1 MKKLLYVAILA
12 LGVVVMMAPPVM
24 AQDEK
29 PFTLH
34 GEVRFRGEFDDN
46 ASDFDDDSDDGA
58 LFWPYRVR
66 IAAEGHFAKN
76 ITAWLEFQSAGVAG
90 DDATGFV
97 PVRTGLGF
105 TEMYQGNIT
114 LGQLW
119 SKNFS
124 LRIGR
129 QEMVAGTELLLGD
142 LDFYAGLAHDGLVG
156 NWKFDK
162 WNLMAW
168 YTRPLEGSVSGFFG
182 GGFLPPD
189 ENFVSSCPGG
199 GPLPRGCATQ
209 HFLGAYANWTVAKDQ
224 GIDVYLMSLADR
236 DTGGNFQTLGGRYSH
251 DVSGKNGLF
260 WNVEAAVQTG
270 QVASAVIS
278 GIPDDIDAGG
288 SVIEGWIGWNFK
300 SGKNNHRVYLR
311 YTAASG
317 DDDPGDDTDDSFQP
331 LFGDFHNRL
340 GHADLFK
347 VSGTSTAM
355 GVTFPITVA
364 DLGINAVA
372 VGWNGHFGDRS
383 ELGAEFWDFTT
394 GEDVVFSPTVSED
407 ALGTEFDVWYNYN
420 YSKNL
425 TFSAS
430 LSQFS
435 PDDALTGTVAPVF
448 DDSVTRLYGQARFR
462 F

>member
-1 MKKLLYVAILA
+1 MKKFLYVAILA

-29 PFTLH
+29 PFTIH
-34 GEVRFRGEFDDN
+34 GEVRYRAEYDNN
-46 ASDFDDDSDDGA
+46 ASDFDDDADDGA

-90 DDATGFV
+90 DDATGFA

-119 SKNFS
+119 SKNFT

-142 LDFYAGLAHDGLVG
+142 LDFYAGLSHDGLVG
-156 NWKFDK
+156 TWKFDK

-189 ENFVSSCPGG
+189 QNSIGG
-199 GPLPRGCATQ
+199 GTGSVTQ

-251 DVSGKNGLF
+251 DVTTKNGLF
-260 WNVEAAVQTG
+260 WNLEYAMQIG
-270 QVASAVIS
+270 QVSSALLV
-278 GIPDDIDAGG
+278 GTTDIDAGG

-300 SGKNNHRVYLR
+300 SGKNTHRVYAR
-311 YTAASG
+311 YTSASG
-317 DDDPGDDTDDSFQP
+317 DDDPLDDSNDAFMP
-331 LFGDFHNRL
+331 LYGDFHNRL
-340 GHADLFK
+340 GHGDFFQ
-347 VSGTSTAM
+347 VSGDSTQL
-355 GVTFPITVA
+355 GGGGLVT
-364 DLGINAVA
+364 DLGINAFA
-372 VGWNGHFGDRS
+372 VGWNGRFGDRS
-383 ELGAEFWDFTT
+383 ELGAEYWSFTT
-394 GEDVVFSPTVSED
+394 SEDVVFSPTVSED
-407 ALGTEFDVWYNYN
+407 ALGTEIDVWYNYN

-430 LSQFS
+430 LSQLS
-435 PDDALTGTVAPVF
+435 PDDALTGVAAAAP
-448 DDSVTRLYGQARFR
+448 DDTVTRLYGNARFR

>member
-1 MKKLLYVAILA
+1 MKKFLYVAILA

-34 GEVRFRGEFDDN
+34 GEVRFRGEYDNN

-76 ITAWLEFQSAGVAG
+76 ITAWLEFQNAGVAG
-90 DDATGFV
+90 DDPTFFGVNPTRTGF
-97 PVRTGLGF
+97 GF

-119 SKNFS
+119 SKNFT

-142 LDFYAGLAHDGLVG
+142 LDFYAGLSHDGLVG
-156 NWKFDK
+156 TWKFDK

-168 YTRPLEGSVSGFFG
+168 YTRPNEGSVFDFLG

-189 ENFVSSCPGG
+189 QQIVFGGTGSS
-199 GPLPRGCATQ
+199 TQ
-209 HFLGAYANWTVAKDQ
+209 HFLGAYATWTVAKNQ

-236 DTGGNFQTLGGRYSH
+236 ATGGNFQTIGGRYSH
-251 DVSGKNGLF
+251 DVTGKNGLF
-260 WNVEAAVQTG
+260 WNVEAAKQTG
-270 QVASAVIS
+270 QVSSALLV
-278 GIPDDIDAGG
+278 GTTDIDAGG
-288 SVIEGWIGWNFK
+288 SVLEGWIGWNFK
-300 SGKNNHRVYLR
+300 SGKNNHRVYLK
-311 YTAASG
+311 YTAVSG
-317 DDDPGDDTDDSFQP
+317 DDDPTDDSDDSFHA
-331 LFGDFHNRL
+331 LYGDFHNRL
-340 GHADLFK
+340 GHADLFQ

-355 GVTFPITVA
+355 GVTSVA
-364 DLGINAVA
+364 GLGITAFGL
-372 VGWNGHFGDRS
+372 GWNGHFGDRS
-383 ELGAEFWDFTT
+383 ELGAEFWNFTT
-394 GEDVVFSPTVSED
+394 SEDVVFSPTVSED
-407 ALGTEFDVWYNYN
+407 ALGTEIDVWYGYN

-435 PDDALTGTVAPVF
+435 PDDALTGTGPGTF
-448 DDSVTRLYGQARFR
+448 DDTVTRLYGNARFR

>member
-12 LGVVVMMAPPVM
+12 FGVVVMMAPPVM

-34 GEVRFRGEFDDN
+34 GEVRFRGEYDDN
-46 ASDFDDDSDDGA
+46 ASDFDDDLDDGA

-90 DDATGFV
+90 DDATGFA

-142 LDFYAGLAHDGLVG
+142 LDFYAGLSHDGLVG

-162 WNLMAW
+162 WNLMTW

-189 ENFVSSCPGG
+189 QNPVSSCAGG
-199 GPLPRGCATQ
+199 CDTQ
-209 HFLGAYANWTVAKDQ
+209 HFLGAYANWTVAKNQ

-236 DTGGNFQTLGGRYSH
+236 DTGGNFQTIGGRYSR
-251 DVSGKNGLF
+251 DVAGKNGLF
-260 WNVEAAVQTG
+260 WNLEAAIQTG
-270 QVASAVIS
+270 QTESEFIS
-278 GIPDDIDAGG
+278 GADLDAGG
-288 SVIEGWIGWNFK
+288 RVIEGWIGWNFK
-300 SGKNNHRVYLR
+300 AGKHNHRVYAR
-311 YTAASG
+311 YTQASG
-317 DDDPGDDTDDSFQP
+317 DDDPLDNSDDSFQS

-340 GHADLFK
+340 GHGDFFQ
-347 VSGTSTAM
+347 VSGDSTQLG
-355 GVTFPITVA
+355 GVA
-364 DLGINAVA
+364 GLGINAMA
-372 VGWNGHFGDRS
+372 AGWNGHFGDRS
-383 ELGAEFWDFTT
+383 ELGAELWKFTT
-394 GEDVVFSPTVSED
+394 DVEDPVTTED
-407 ALGTEFDVWYNYN
+407 ALGSELDFWYNYN

-430 LSQFS
+430 LSRFS
-435 PDDALTGTVAPVF
+435 PDDELTGTGPGAL
-448 DDSVTRLYGQARFR
+448 DDTVSRLYGNARFR